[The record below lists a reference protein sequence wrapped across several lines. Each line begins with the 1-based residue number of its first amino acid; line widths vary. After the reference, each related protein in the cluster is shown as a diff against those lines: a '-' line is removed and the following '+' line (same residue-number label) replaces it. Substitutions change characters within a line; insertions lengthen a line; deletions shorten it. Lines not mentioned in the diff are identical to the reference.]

1 MWSHF
6 VRGDS
11 SKVLWGSGRE
21 RLWIET
27 HLPAG
32 RPAVVEKENPVRP
45 ESNRLE
51 EQMWWWTSLS
61 GRGKVFIG
69 PGLEICPLTEECSSL
84 GWFGVVLVLH
94 HGKDPA
100 MIQHCCL
107 SWTSR
112 PCCVA
117 ELTSVC
123 FFLRIHQTVDSATPN
138 VPTISLM
145 IFVFLTAERLTVS
158 LATAEACHKWNTL
171 QTFYLLNRWRND
183 KGKVQTCTW
192 NTFWVLSLVFW
203 PYPLSLYAAWTV

>member
-1 MWSHF
+1 MF
-6 VRGDS
+6 VTGWAEPLCSQWFFVSAVRVG
-11 SKVLWGSGRE
+11 
-21 RLWIET
+21 T

-32 RPAVVEKENPVRP
+32 RPAVVEKENPGRP

-51 EQMWWWTSLS
+51 KQMWWWNSIS

-84 GWFGVVLVLH
+84 GWLGVFLH
-94 HGKDPA
+94 HGKDSA

-123 FFLRIHQTVDSATPN
+123 FFPQNPPN
-138 VPTISLM
+138 CWFSHSQCSNHLSDD
-145 IFVFLTAERLTVS
+145 FSFFTAEWLTVS

-171 QTFYLLNRWRND
+171 RIFYLLKGWRTN

-192 NTFWVLSLVFW
+192 DIFWVLSLVFW
-203 PYPLSLYAAWTV
+203 PHPLSLVSVYAAWTV

>member
-1 MWSHF
+1 M
-6 VRGDS
+6 
-11 SKVLWGSGRE
+11 LWGSGRE
-21 RLWIET
+21 RLWVKT

-32 RPAVVEKENPVRP
+32 RPAVVEKENPGRP

-51 EQMWWWTSLS
+51 KQMWWWNSIS

-84 GWFGVVLVLH
+84 GWLGVFLH

-123 FFLRIHQTVDSATPN
+123 FFPQNPPN
-138 VPTISLM
+138 CWFSHSQCSNHLSDD
-145 IFVFLTAERLTVS
+145 FSFFTAEWLTVS

-171 QTFYLLNRWRND
+171 RIFYLLRDEELTKEKSRLVHEISFESCHLFF
-183 KGKVQTCTW
+183 GLI
-192 NTFWVLSLVFW
+192 LSL
-203 PYPLSLYAAWTV
+203 LCLCTLHERCNNSIQGRKD

>member
-1 MWSHF
+1 M
-6 VRGDS
+6 
-11 SKVLWGSGRE
+11 LWGSGRE
-21 RLWIET
+21 RLWVKT

-32 RPAVVEKENPVRP
+32 RPAVVEKENPGRP

-51 EQMWWWTSLS
+51 KQMWWWNGIS

-84 GWFGVVLVLH
+84 GWLGVFLH
-94 HGKDPA
+94 HGKDSA

-123 FFLRIHQTVDSATPN
+123 FFPQNPPN
-138 VPTISLM
+138 CWFSHSQCSNHLSDDFSFFYSWVIDCFTCNC
-145 IFVFLTAERLTVS
+145 RGVS
-158 LATAEACHKWNTL
+158 QVE
-171 QTFYLLNRWRND
+171 YRRSGRWRTN

-192 NTFWVLSLVFW
+192 DIFWVLSLVFW
-203 PYPLSLYAAWTV
+203 PHPFSLVSVYAAWTV